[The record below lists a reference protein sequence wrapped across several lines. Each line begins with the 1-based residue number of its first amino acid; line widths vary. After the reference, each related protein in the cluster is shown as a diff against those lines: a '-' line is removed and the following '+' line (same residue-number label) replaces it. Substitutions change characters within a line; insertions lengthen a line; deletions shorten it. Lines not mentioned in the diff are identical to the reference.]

1 MTSFASTTSSLP
13 PSDLGTAVRDTPVLL
28 KERSF
33 AGLLWCTGGLAACMV
48 VGVICVLAIGASPV
62 LRTAGPLAFVTGF
75 EWHPSSGEYSLV
87 AMIAGTFAVSIGALV
102 LAAPVGTM
110 CAVLCRFYLLPAPAG
125 AFRTLLQLLA
135 GIPSVVYGL
144 WGLAVLVPL
153 IADFGGGAGTSLLA
167 GIIVLAIMIVPTI
180 AVIMETALRLQSPAL
195 YQGGIALGLA
205 RYRVLLFI
213 VLPAAASKLLAAA
226 ILGFARALG
235 ETMAVLMVTGNAIAL
250 PVSLLSSM
258 RTLAAN
264 IALEMAY
271 AVDVHRAALFATGLM
286 LMLIVLGV
294 LGAAEFLDR
303 RGETDG

>member
-1 MTSFASTTSSLP
+1 MTSLASTTSSLP
-13 PSDLGTAVRDTPVLL
+13 PSDLGIAVRDMPVLL

-33 AGLLWCTGGLAACMV
+33 AGLLWCMGGLAACMV

-62 LRTAGPLAFVTGF
+62 LRTVGPLAFVTGF

-125 AFRTLLQLLA
+125 AFRMLLQLLA

-153 IADFGGGAGTSLLA
+153 IAEFGGAGTSLLA

-195 YQGGIALGLA
+195 HQGGLALGLA
-205 RYRVLLFI
+205 RYRVLLSI

-250 PVSLLSSM
+250 PASLLSSM